1 MTHRILITEFIA
13 EAALERLA
21 SCVVRYEPA
30 LYSERD
36 ALLAAARDV
45 DALIVRNQTRVDQA
59 MIDAAPKLRAVGRL
73 GVGLDNIDLDA
84 CAARNIAV
92 LPASGANAVS
102 VAEYVIGTAMVLLR
116 GAFFATGAV
125 AAGEWPRAKLSGGAE
140 IFGRT
145 LGLVGFGT
153 IAEAVAVRAQALG
166 MAVSAYDPHRPA
178 DDPAWSGVTRETD
191 LGALLASAD
200 VISLHVPLTAET
212 RKLIDEAALAGM
224 KPAAVLINTA
234 RGGIIDEAALAEAL
248 TAGRLAGAALDVFAT
263 EPLKAEA
270 GQTFAGVPN
279 LILTPHVAG
288 VTAESNVRVSV
299 ITAENV
305 LRALG

>member
-1 MTHRILITEFIA
+1 MTHRILITEFMD
-13 EAALERLA
+13 EAALELLA
-21 SCVVRYEPA
+21 GCAVRYEPA
-30 LYSERD
+30 LHGDRD
-36 ALLAAARDV
+36 ALLAAAADV
-45 DALIVRNQTRVDQA
+45 DALIVRNQTAVDEA
-59 MIDAAPKLRAVGRL
+59 VLAAAPKLRAVGRL

-92 LPASGANAVS
+92 LPATGANAVS

-116 GAFFATGAV
+116 GAYFATEAV
-125 AAGEWPRAKLSGGAE
+125 AAGDWPRGKLSAGGE
-140 IFGRT
+140 IFGKT

-153 IAEAVAVRAQALG
+153 IAAAVAVRAKALG
-166 MAVSAYDPHRPA
+166 MGVSAYDPHRPA
-178 DDPAWSGVTRETD
+178 DDAAWSGVARETN
-191 LGALLASAD
+191 LRALLAAAD

-212 RKLIDEAALAGM
+212 RNLIGAAALAGM
-224 KPAAVLINTA
+224 KPSAVLINTA
-234 RGGIIDEAALAEAL
+234 RGGIVDEAALVAAL
-248 TAGRLAGAALDVFAT
+248 KDGWLAGAALDVFAA

-270 GQTFAGVPN
+270 GRMFDGVPN

-288 VTAESNVRVSV
+288 VTTESNVRVSA